1 MSTFDQSEYIKFE
14 HFLKGVKI
22 ENKRQS
28 LIQSIAEDLRRCP
41 KILFNVITPSGKRLF
56 FPILGKAQ
64 KYDLTDDLSMIDFV
78 IEFEEYERLA
88 KPNIRSKNRFAEYV
102 LRYIDEIGLLGN
114 YHFQIDL
121 GSFVLTQY
129 KKKFLGSNV
138 PRKVVD
144 HAMAF
149 SKLEDIVNEDEVRN
163 KIARKVHGLIF
174 EMFNPR
180 YNIRNNKIAISSKQE
195 YSTVFFNP
203 NRDRKVAI
211 KLRQPQPEAFISI
224 HELPKLVLLDYL
236 SKGKVEELIKHFVQ
250 SNRQKKLNIDFI
262 KKVKSLLPGEDHWTI
277 IERLP
282 DNRFGSG
289 YSDVQLEIIAERKSV
304 LNGVLAPY
312 SLNVK
317 QIPTRILDHWLNI
330 QDSNIDLLFSNRIRS
345 MKSDCLQRLRA
356 FDDYS
361 KNYTGRIPGDV
372 EMAYF
377 LAKDIVSMVITES
390 KKSKITS
397 FYYKKLVDCLI
408 NYSDSEK
415 RTLFFLIIASELRLL
430 EMGGH
435 PFLGRLDLNN
445 IFTTKDFYVSYL
457 QEKGCKMV
465 NQMDSYTQRMKLVD
479 QSWLFTTFFQRK
491 WIESSGMYK
500 LFVRY
505 PKMDMDIP
513 LKIKRWY
520 KPHSGLQSWLNKTSS
535 SSSSKRRD
543 KGVDLP
549 ANLFDKLICEL
560 LRAKLD
566 GLNVAYK
573 LDANYNELLKLWWN
587 SCNDSVQTF
596 YNLER
601 QYFISGEVVKF
612 HIGTRPNF
620 KDYYSSALEAV
631 FRRNV
636 EERILEQQKG
646 RVLPDIQLT
655 DVEYPFKHTIAET
668 EKKIRILQEQ
678 DQMMLL
684 MLRQLMEDDQL
695 FSFSEGDSL
704 LKEK

>member
-1 MSTFDQSEYIKFE
+1 MSTFDQSEYLRFE
-14 HFLKGVKI
+14 HFQKGVKI

-41 KILFNVITPSGKRLF
+41 KILFNVITPSGKRQFLPTF
-56 FPILGKAQ
+56 GELQ
-64 KYDLTDDLSMIDFV
+64 ETDLIEDHSKIDLATD
-78 IEFEEYERLA
+78 FEENERLA
-88 KPNIRSKNRFAEYV
+88 KPNIRSKNRFSEYA

-114 YHFQIDL
+114 YHFQLDL
-121 GSFVLTQY
+121 GSFVLAQY
-129 KKKFLGSNV
+129 KKNFLGSNV

-144 HAMAF
+144 HAMTF
-149 SKLEDIVNEDEVRN
+149 SKLKDIVNEDEVRN
-163 KIARKVHGLIF
+163 KISHKVHGLVF
-174 EMFNPR
+174 EMFKPH
-180 YNIRNNKIAISSKQE
+180 YNIRNNKIAISSKHE

-236 SKGKVEELIKHFVQ
+236 SRGKVEELIKNFVQ
-250 SNRQKKLNIDFI
+250 NNRQRKLNIDFI
-262 KKVKSLLPGEDHWTI
+262 NKVKSLLPGEDHWTI

-289 YSDVQLEIIAERKSV
+289 YSDVQLETIFERKRILNDV
-304 LNGVLAPY
+304 LKPY
-312 SLNVK
+312 SLDDK
-317 QIPTRILDHWLNI
+317 QIPTRILDFWLNV

-356 FDDYS
+356 FDAYS
-361 KNYTGRIPGDV
+361 KSYIGRIPCDV

-390 KKSKITS
+390 KKSRITS

-408 NYSDSEK
+408 NYSDPEK
-415 RTLFFLIIASELRLL
+415 RTLFYLIIASELRLL
-430 EMGGH
+430 ELGGH

-465 NQMDSYTQRMKLVD
+465 NQMDSYTQRMKQVD

-520 KPHSGLQSWLNKTSS
+520 KPHSDLQSWLNKTSS
-535 SSSSKRRD
+535 SGSSKRRD

-549 ANLFDKLICEL
+549 ANLFDKVICEL

-573 LDANYNELLKLWWN
+573 PDANYNELLKLWWN
-587 SCNDSVQTF
+587 SCNNSVQTF

-601 QYFISGEVVKF
+601 QYFISGEVVRF
-612 HIGTRPNF
+612 HIGTCPNF

-646 RVLPDIQLT
+646 IVLPDIQLT